1 MTERVA
7 EILSRISLFVDS
19 AACTVMPRT
28 SKETVT
34 PLTFTRGDEDLRGGE
49 GLIDALRAGH
59 PGAAALFYDR
69 YAASVQRGLQSV
81 LGRDAEIPDL
91 LQDVFIRAIDRI
103 GELQDLNQV
112 RGWLTTIAVFAARAH
127 IRRQAR
133 RKWLS
138 LFSPDQTR
146 QRHLEPPSSDARR
159 ALRDTYRTLD
169 TLPANERIAFV
180 LRFIEGMT
188 LPEAA
193 AAAGVSLATL
203 KRRLSRAEKKFVA
216 RVRERPL
223 LEQWPQEGT
232 RWTLEQES

>member
-1 MTERVA
+1 
-7 EILSRISLFVDS
+7 
-19 AACTVMPRT
+19 MPRT
-28 SKETVT
+28 TKETVI
-34 PLTFTRGDEDLRGGE
+34 PLAFARGHDDLRGGD

-59 PGAAALFYDR
+59 PGAATVFYDR
-69 YAASVQRGLQSV
+69 YAAAVQRGLQSV

-91 LQDVFIRAIDRI
+91 LQEVFIRAIDRI
-103 GELQDLNQV
+103 GELQQLDQV

-159 ALRDTYRTLD
+159 ALRDIYCALD
-169 TLPANERIAFV
+169 TLPADERIAFA
-180 LRFIEGMT
+180 LRFIDGMT

-223 LEQWPQEGT
+223 LEQWLREGT
-232 RWTLEQES
+232 RWSLEQQS

>member
-1 MTERVA
+1 
-7 EILSRISLFVDS
+7 
-19 AACTVMPRT
+19 MPRT
-28 SKETVT
+28 TKETVT
-34 PLTFTRGDEDLRGGE
+34 PLAFAGGDED
-49 GLIDALRAGH
+49 LIDALRAGH
-59 PGAAALFYDR
+59 PGAAAVFYDR
-69 YAASVQRGLQSV
+69 YASSVQRGLQSV

-91 LQDVFIRAIDRI
+91 LQEVFIRAIDRI

-223 LEQWPQEGT
+223 LEQWLQEGT
-232 RWTLEQES
+232 RWTLEKQS